1 MKFVLFENV
10 KSIYNHLKK
19 RSSNNDLFFIYRN
32 VRGILE
38 QLRAEL
44 KREENRRNE
53 LEREF
58 LQQKII
64 WDRERK
70 ELHEE
75 IFELQRTERMWLD
88 HGDQSDARLVRLHF
102 NENLTFVQRE
112 CFAQE
117 SPRVEK

>member
-1 MKFVLFENV
+1 MC
-10 KSIYNHLKK
+10 
-19 RSSNNDLFFIYRN
+19 RN

-88 HGDQSDARLVRLHF
+88 HGDQSDSRYVYYWH
-102 NENLTFVQRE
+102 
-112 CFAQE
+112 
-117 SPRVEK
+117 